1 MLILLKSEK
10 INQVL
15 VPGLLFCRKEKRLLL
30 RRWRRW
36 MLLPET
42 ALLAGVL
49 VFGAYVTDH
58 LGIQPGQQAMASV
71 NGMIQDGVPTAEARH
86 RHKELQKK
94 LQDNPQTL
102 LQVDVNDVIGAFGYS
117 DLRRDDG
124 DVTVLQFRGESCI
137 LDLYLNKAAA
147 SATNY
152 EFRPRKTAG
161 VNVAEGNDDIRPQ
174 HCVDDIMKSHHL

>member
-1 MLILLKSEK
+1 MLIFLKSEK

-15 VPGLLFCRKEKRLLL
+15 EPGLLFCRKEKRILL
-30 RRWRRW
+30 RRWRRL

-42 ALLAGVL
+42 ALLAGIL
-49 VFGAYVTDH
+49 MFGAYVTEH

-71 NGMIQDGVPTAEARH
+71 NGMVQDGVPTPESRH

-94 LQDNPQTL
+94 LQDNPQAL
-102 LQVDVNDVIGAFGYS
+102 LQMDVNDVVGALGYS

-137 LDLYLNKAAA
+137 LDLYMNRASS

-152 EFRPRKTAG
+152 EFRPRMTAG
-161 VNVAEGNDDIRPQ
+161 INSAESHDDVGPQ
-174 HCVDDIMKSHHL
+174 HCVDDIVKSHHL

>member
-1 MLILLKSEK
+1 MLTLLKKEK

-15 VPGLLFCRKEKRLLL
+15 VPGLLFLRKEKRLLL

-42 ALLAGVL
+42 ALLAGIL
-49 VFGAYVTDH
+49 VFGAYMTDH
-58 LGIQPGQQAMASV
+58 LGIEPGQQAMASV
-71 NGMIQDGVPTAEARH
+71 NGMIQDGVPTPAMRQ
-86 RHKELQKK
+86 RHKDSQKK
-94 LQDNPQTL
+94 LQNDPHAL
-102 LQVDVNDVIGAFGYS
+102 LQMDVNDVVGALGYS

-137 LDLYLNKAAA
+137 LDLYLNKASA

-152 EFRPRKTAG
+152 EFRPRKIAG
-161 VNVAEGNDDIRPQ
+161 AGAAEGYDDVHPQ
-174 HCVDDIMKSHHL
+174 DCVDDILKSHRL